1 MTWIPLCIFVFQIH
15 TSKLVG
21 RGTMWRKPRRRS
33 CLSWTQR
40 WVRLGDS
47 YLIQHCATQKKSQK
61 KFFLGHFWHLR
72 WWNLKILRGT
82 IYEELDIKSFSYS
95 CRMNH
100 VLWGEKKT
108 NASAH
113 CLIPLFDFKF
123 TMNPILTT
131 LVFLYVWAKS
141 SSALHFFL
149 LWEVISIKFT

>member
-1 MTWIPLCIFVFQIH
+1 MDSAMYFCISDPHIKVSGKRDNVKEAKEKIMSVLDTKVSQIGWFIIDTTLCN
-15 TSKLVG
+15 TK
-21 RGTMWRKPRRRS
+21 KPP
-33 CLSWTQR
+33 
-40 WVRLGDS
+40 
-47 YLIQHCATQKKSQK
+47 KKI
-61 KFFLGHFWHLR
+61 FLGHFWHLR